1 MRRRAVGSGDGRPL
15 GPIAKPAHSTRI
27 RVRCAPFA
35 LTMINDALVV
45 LSACGGGDGRD
56 ESLCDGGGRARQRH
70 AAAARDDQTAEHRVC
85 ECE

>member
-1 MRRRAVGSGDGRPL
+1 MQGGGRRRRWKTARPNRQA
-15 GPIAKPAHSTRI
+15 GAPSRI
-27 RVRCAPFA
+27 RVRCARFA

-56 ESLCDGGGRARQRH
+56 ESLCDGGGRAHQRH